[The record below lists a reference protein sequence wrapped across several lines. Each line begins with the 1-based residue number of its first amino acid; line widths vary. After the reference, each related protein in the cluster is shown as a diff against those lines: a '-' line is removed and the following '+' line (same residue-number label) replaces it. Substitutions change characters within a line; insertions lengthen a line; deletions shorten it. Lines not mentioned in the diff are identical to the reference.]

1 MPSAHNPAAR
11 FGLSD
16 SDLARLWEIMEEAF
30 PPEERRTR
38 KGFARI
44 LRDPALCLT
53 VHRDAAGL
61 PAAFLIGWELEGFRY
76 VEHFAV
82 SASLRGQGKGGR
94 MLADFLSA
102 APAPI
107 VLEVEP
113 PETDT
118 ARRRVAFYERLGF
131 CLNPYPYEQPPLQ
144 PTTSAIPLMV
154 MSWPAPLSEEDFG
167 RVREELYRRV
177 YRVGQPA
184 L

>member
-11 FGLSD
+11 FGLD
-16 SDLARLWEIMEEAF
+16 EKDFARLWEIMEEAF
-30 PPEERRTR
+30 PPAERRSR

-44 LRDPALCLT
+44 FGDPALRLA
-53 VHRDAAGL
+53 VRRDVSGL
-61 PAAFLIGWELEGFRY
+61 PAAFLLGWALEGFRY

-82 SASLRGQGKGGR
+82 SASLRGQGMGGR
-94 MLADFLSA
+94 MLADFLA
-102 APAPI
+102 ADATPV

-113 PETDT
+113 PQTDT

-131 CLNPYPYEQPPLQ
+131 HLNPYPYEQPPLQ
-144 PTTSAIPLMV
+144 PTTPAIPLLV

>member
-1 MPSAHNPAAR
+1 MPSAYNPAAR

-16 SDLARLWEIMEEAF
+16 SDLARIWEIMEEAF
-30 PPEERRTR
+30 PPEERRSR

-44 LRDPALCLT
+44 LGDPALRLT
-53 VHRDAAGL
+53 VHRDASGL
-61 PAAFLIGWELEGFRY
+61 PTAFLIGWELEGFRY

-82 SASLRGQGKGGR
+82 SAALRGQGMGGR

-102 APAPI
+102 ASSPV

-131 CLNPYPYEQPPLQ
+131 YLNPYHYEQPPLQ

-154 MSWPAPLSEEDFG
+154 MSWPAALSEEDFG
-167 RVREELYRRV
+167 RVREALYRQV
-177 YRVGQPA
+177 YRVGQPI